1 MRIIGERAV
10 SEPNLINTP
19 PLPSRKRT
27 GVETLVGRTI
37 RSSLVAT
44 AILCPFILVHFGN
57 RWALGFALA
66 SLWNIVNVGMISFVV
81 REFLGPRRW
90 RILIPLFAIKFPL
103 LYGLGIWGLQS
114 RTVPIGSILVGFH
127 IIFIVLILKALSYR
141 VLEIQHP
148 PSASPEEHG
157 AMPGSEERI

>member
-1 MRIIGERAV
+1 MSKRDLILLLTANDIEQLHGYLFHLDGLRIHFLR
-10 SEPNLINTP
+10 
-19 PLPSRKRT
+19 RR
-27 GVETLVGRTI
+27 GRFF
-37 RSSLVAT
+37 RGSGRL
-44 AILCPFILVHFGN
+44 LDYLVHFGN

>member
-1 MRIIGERAV
+1 V
-10 SEPNLINTP
+10 SEPNLVDTP
-19 PLPSRKRT
+19 PLPCRKQD

-37 RSSLVAT
+37 RSSLVVT
-44 AILCPFILVHFGN
+44 AILCPFLLVHLGS

-103 LYGLGIWGLQS
+103 LYGLGMWGLQS
-114 RTVPIGSILVGFH
+114 RTIPIGSILAGFH
-127 IIFIVLILKALSYR
+127 IIFVVLILKALSHR
-141 VLEIQHP
+141 VLEISHP
-148 PSASPEEHG
+148 PSASPEKDG